1 MADDSELDDSQAGVF
16 FQTPD
21 DDAETIEDD
30 EDTEDTSTV
39 DDAVSEPGKSDRG
52 RVGRPPKRQNR
63 KQVDVSPAVV
73 SAVLQWA
80 DRVNNA
86 DDKTLELAESL
97 LGVKRADDDS
107 RLISA
112 LMSSDSVADAR
123 KKISQALELAS
134 LDDLR
139 YAVEVSKLDRSARRD
154 LWELES
160 GIDPDLAS
168 EITDGTGKLPTNDLY
183 AEVSIIR
190 RIQKESNIF
199 RSTLDE
205 VTELLG

>member
-16 FQTPD
+16 VQTPD
-21 DDAETIEDD
+21 DTETIEDD
-30 EDTEDTSTV
+30 EDTEETSTV
-39 DDAVSEPGKSDRG
+39 DETESEPGKSGRG
-52 RVGRPPKRQNR
+52 HAGRPPKRQNR
-63 KQVDVSPAVV
+63 KQVEVSPAVV

-80 DRVNNA
+80 ERVNNA

-97 LGVKRADDDS
+97 LGVKRTDDDS

-139 YAVEVSKLDRSARRD
+139 YAVEVSKLDRNARRD

-160 GIDPDLAS
+160 GIDPNLAS
-168 EITDGTGKLPTNDLY
+168 EITDGTSKLPTNDLY